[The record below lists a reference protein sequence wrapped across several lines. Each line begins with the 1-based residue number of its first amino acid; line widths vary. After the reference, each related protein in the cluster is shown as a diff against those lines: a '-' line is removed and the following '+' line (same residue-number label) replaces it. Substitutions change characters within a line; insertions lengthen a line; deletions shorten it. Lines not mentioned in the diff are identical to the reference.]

1 MWEFSQ
7 LKKSALLLSSK
18 RLAIFEACLIG
29 LVSGIAAVLLK
40 QGVGWLGGFRVHS
53 SQLSYSWIA
62 LPMLGL
68 LGGFLSGLLIEKM
81 PVETSGSGIPQV
93 KAVLARVPISLN
105 LQVALTKFLGGVL
118 AIGSGLALGREGPTV
133 QIGAAIAAQFSKW
146 IPTSPEHRRQLLAA
160 GAGAGLAA
168 AFNAPMA
175 GVLFVVEELLQDV
188 SELTLGTAILASFIG
203 AVVSHVLGGQSLD
216 INLNSTD
223 SISSLLVSDIPFYL
237 VLGVLSGVLG
247 SLFNQGI
254 LQSLRLYSRVLKLS
268 LPWRVGSAGFI
279 SALGVSL
286 LPIAFHDNTGLREL
300 LITGQGSWQFAAIAF
315 LSYFVLTIIAYGSG
329 APGGL
334 FAPTLILGAALGY
347 LVGTV
352 EYSLLGTTLPI
363 NYALAGMGAFF
374 CAVARVPI
382 TAIVIVFEMTRNFN
396 LVLPLMIGCV
406 TAYLIGE
413 KIAPKSIYDRL
424 LEWSGIHLEKEKAA
438 DNLLIELQAEDLMQR
453 RVETLTDQMTKAE
466 ALQAFARSHHRGFPV
481 VSDDSLV
488 GIITQ
493 SDLNKRNFADD
504 TKLSQIMTT
513 QPVTVSPK
521 TSLTHVL
528 YLLNRL
534 QLSRLPVTEG
544 RQLVGI
550 ITRSDLIRAE
560 ANKLGGITE
569 FSTSSQRSHIVY
581 ETRSPAT
588 GKGRLLVPLANPKT
602 ALSLIQLATAIA
614 RERDYELVCL
624 QIILAPHH
632 RSPSEISINTMKSRR
647 LLRQAERLAEK
658 HNIPVNTQLRVS
670 HNIAQTILETIEQ
683 EYIDLTLMGWNAEPS
698 TTGIIFGT
706 AVDTVVRQAA
716 GEVVLIKL
724 GESDNPNLES
734 TIQNLKLNRWL
745 IPIAGGPNAEA
756 ALQLLPALVPKEN
769 PPIVELCQV
778 FHQDE
783 MRPDTFVLESAART
797 LSQKLHTNVQAI
809 PLKSNSVSQ
818 AVIDLATT
826 DRCDVVMIGASREG
840 FLQHTI
846 NGNIPEAI
854 ARGVNSTAILVRSR

>member
-1 MWEFSQ
+1 MNYFSFW
-7 LKKSALLLSSK
+7 KKSTLLISPK

-29 LVSGIAAVLLK
+29 LISGLAAVLLK
-40 QGVGWLGGFRVHS
+40 QGVGWVGGFRVHS
-53 SQLSYSWIA
+53 LHLAYPWIV
-62 LPMLGL
+62 LPSIGL
-68 LGGFLSGLLIEKM
+68 LGGFLAGLLVERIA
-81 PVETSGSGIPQV
+81 PETSGSGIPQV
-93 KAVLARVPISLN
+93 KAVLARVPIPLN
-105 LQVALTKFLGGVL
+105 TRVALTKLLGGIL

-133 QIGAAIAAQFSKW
+133 QIGASIAAQLSKW

-168 AFNAPMA
+168 AFDAPMA

-203 AVVSHVLGGQSLD
+203 AVVSHVFGGQSLD
-216 INLNSTD
+216 VNLNSATP
-223 SISSLLVSDIPFYL
+223 ISSLLMSDIPFYL
-237 VLGVLSGVLG
+237 ILGILSGLLG
-247 SLFNQGI
+247 SLFNRGVI
-254 LQSLRLYSRVLKLS
+254 QSLTIYSRI
-268 LPWRVGSAGFI
+268 LPLNLPMRVGLAGFI
-279 SALGVSL
+279 CALIVSL
-286 LPIAFHDNTGLREL
+286 LPIAFHDHTGLREL
-300 LITGQGSWQFAAIAF
+300 LITGQASWQFAAIAF
-315 LSYFVLTIIAYGSG
+315 FSYFILTIIAYGSG

-347 LVGTV
+347 LIGTV

-382 TAIVIVFEMTRNFN
+382 TAIVIVFEMTRDFN

-424 LEWSGIHLEKEKAA
+424 LEWNGIHLEKDKAA
-438 DNLLIELQAEDLMQR
+438 DNLLIQLQAEDLMQQK
-453 RVETLTDQMTKAE
+453 VETLTSQMTKTE
-466 ALQAFARSHHRGFPV
+466 ALQAFAHSHHRGFPV
-481 VSDDSLV
+481 VNDGNLV
-488 GIITQ
+488 GIVTQ

-504 TKLSQIMTT
+504 TSLSQIMTP

-521 TSLTHVL
+521 TSLTDVL

-544 RQLVGI
+544 QRLVGI

-560 ANKLGGITE
+560 ANKLAGITE
-569 FSTSSQRSHIVY
+569 FSPSSQRSYIVY

-588 GKGRLLVPLANPKT
+588 RKGRLLLPLANPQT
-602 ALSLIQLATAIA
+602 APKLIQLATAIA
-614 RERDYELVCL
+614 HQRNYELVCL

-632 RSPSEISINTMKSRR
+632 RSPAEISVNTAKSRR

-658 HNIPVNTQLRVS
+658 YQIPVHTQVRIA
-670 HNIAQTILETIEQ
+670 HNIAQTILETIKQ
-683 EYIDLTLMGWNAEPS
+683 EHIDLTLMGWNAEPS
-698 TTGIIFGT
+698 ATGKIFGT
-706 AVDTVVRQAA
+706 VVDTVIRQAA
-716 GEVVLIKL
+716 CEVVLIKL
-724 GESDNPNLES
+724 GESENL
-734 TIQNLKLNRWL
+734 NLKLNKWL
-745 IPIAGGPNAEA
+745 IPMAGGPNAEA
-756 ALQLLPALVPKEN
+756 ALQLLPALVPQDN
-769 PPIVELCQV
+769 SPIIELCQV
-778 FHQDE
+778 FHQNE
-783 MRPDTFVLESAART
+783 LQPNTSVLEKSAHALRK
-797 LSQKLHTNVQAI
+797 KLHTNVKAI
-809 PLKSNSVSQ
+809 TLKSNSVPE
-818 AVIDLATT
+818 AVINLATT
-826 DRCDVVMIGASREG
+826 DKCDVVMVGASREG